1 MRGKHQ
7 RQRYRQHL
15 APRLLYKIWRNAD
28 IPEAWMHIM
37 VTMLP
42 KGGDNSDPNNYR
54 PIALVN
60 AILEPNRYP
69 KISLEKLLENLSKNE
84 NEENWASQIKAHFFD
99 PIDELAIWET
109 LNLLS
114 SKKML
119 SRIDW
124 SSMAEN
130 DAVEIIRCTIAGASE
145 ASVRSSCM
153 MNGLNVDDDV
163 NKLRDRL
170 MRFEIRTRFGD
181 DKAMWDPVQDVASQM
196 SAVTAA
202 SNNQAAVEAT
212 PLASSPNK
220 LGNNFRHW
228 RNMHNISESSSLMDT
243 VIDGNAERA
252 RRVAEEESAESVA
265 ESELRDRVEDRVH
278 TEQQRALESSNEG
291 RSESENRE
299 EIVHSSEREEQI
311 APSEFERGPAAGA
324 TSTARRV
331 AFANDANAMNK
342 NKADRA
348 TVSGVDGATPAA
360 YVTARSQLYQSEI
373 LGAGGN
379 ARGGANEHRAGD
391 ATGSRGSDDA
401 RGNRGLNTG
410 TEIGGRGRTG
420 SREPRGTTSSRTG
433 LRERGGSLT
442 RYENSRY
449 GANAN
454 GWSSVPDSTRGER
467 RNSMSNSAWNGSLG
481 FNSTLAR
488 ERNTCDLYRQWGLVF
503 RDAGKSNPEMFI
515 TRLMTCA
522 GRYQLSLD
530 DICRTLPAVLDME
543 ACAWLEREER
553 EWETL
558 DDMAEA
564 FRLQYCDE
572 GTQQCLRQEI
582 EARTQGPKEEI
593 SVFLL
598 KIRLLLDQ
606 LKPPL
611 CLSEQIDRAYMNL
624 HPSYRRAFS
633 REQCV
638 SFREFQKLG
647 KLEELKRRQE
657 LAYREPPKSD
667 NVMFRNAAYVEPEE
681 SKERSVAAVVIASVE
696 EKEKEKVKEKEK
708 DKKSEHQKP
717 DKEVRCYRCQ
727 KRGHIAARCRTRF
740 KCEKCGVDAGRFR
753 LCNKCYRERE
763 NNKSDKKDKNEKSE
777 APSVAVISDRGVSV
791 HEAALAPEVNGRMI
805 EVNVADPTA
814 MLVIENVARKK
825 ISPRTDRVQEMAARS
840 RTRSVTFR
848 YSRLPGMSL
857 QGEFPAGSVVYRQVM
872 FRCTNNVRACYR
884 GGRHICLTVNRP
896 CASPYSENEE
906 TEENEEDREK
916 EKPSDVLPGVAVMG
930 TAAEECTA
938 EEAMVVGQL
947 EEVTGEVAEGDL
959 SKERSL
965 RSESAAASE
974 TESRSATDSE
984 STEADERAARELD
997 WPPEDRPRWDEPE
1010 PRVDLR
1016 ALGVVR
1022 PGCWNCGEQ
1031 GGGHSHSNCPDP
1043 VKRRYCY
1050 WCGWPGKSKS
1060 TCPTHGPLWMKF
1072 LAAGKTRSFRRGF
1085 YKRRCGVHARRSA
1098 CIPKALRYK

>member
-1 MRGKHQ
+1 
-7 RQRYRQHL
+7 
-15 APRLLYKIWRNAD
+15 
-28 IPEAWMHIM
+28 
-37 VTMLP
+37 
-42 KGGDNSDPNNYR
+42 
-54 PIALVN
+54 
-60 AILEPNRYP
+60 
-69 KISLEKLLENLSKNE
+69 
-84 NEENWASQIKAHFFD
+84 
-99 PIDELAIWET
+99 
-109 LNLLS
+109 
-114 SKKML
+114 
-119 SRIDW
+119 
-124 SSMAEN
+124 
-130 DAVEIIRCTIAGASE
+130 
-145 ASVRSSCM
+145 
-153 MNGLNVDDDV
+153 
-163 NKLRDRL
+163 
-170 MRFEIRTRFGD
+170 
-181 DKAMWDPVQDVASQM
+181 
-196 SAVTAA
+196 
-202 SNNQAAVEAT
+202 
-212 PLASSPNK
+212 
-220 LGNNFRHW
+220 
-228 RNMHNISESSSLMDT
+228 
-243 VIDGNAERA
+243 
-252 RRVAEEESAESVA
+252 
-265 ESELRDRVEDRVH
+265 
-278 TEQQRALESSNEG
+278 
-291 RSESENRE
+291 
-299 EIVHSSEREEQI
+299 
-311 APSEFERGPAAGA
+311 
-324 TSTARRV
+324 
-331 AFANDANAMNK
+331 
-342 NKADRA
+342 
-348 TVSGVDGATPAA
+348 
-360 YVTARSQLYQSEI
+360 
-373 LGAGGN
+373 
-379 ARGGANEHRAGD
+379 
-391 ATGSRGSDDA
+391 
-401 RGNRGLNTG
+401 
-410 TEIGGRGRTG
+410 
-420 SREPRGTTSSRTG
+420 
-433 LRERGGSLT
+433 
-442 RYENSRY
+442 
-449 GANAN
+449 
-454 GWSSVPDSTRGER
+454 
-467 RNSMSNSAWNGSLG
+467 
-481 FNSTLAR
+481 
-488 ERNTCDLYRQWGLVF
+488 
-503 RDAGKSNPEMFI
+503 MFI

-647 KLEELKRRQE
+647 KLEELKHRQE

-696 EKEKEKVKEKEK
+696 EREKEKVKEKEK

-717 DKEVRCYRCQ
+717 DKE
-727 KRGHIAARCRTRF
+727 
-740 KCEKCGVDAGRFR
+740 
-753 LCNKCYRERE
+753 
-763 NNKSDKKDKNEKSE
+763 
-777 APSVAVISDRGVSV
+777 
-791 HEAALAPEVNGRMI
+791 
-805 EVNVADPTA
+805 
-814 MLVIENVARKK
+814 
-825 ISPRTDRVQEMAARS
+825 EMAARS

-896 CASPYSENEE
+896 CASPYCENEE

-930 TAAEECTA
+930 TAAKECTA

-1016 ALGVVR
+1016 ALA
-1022 PGCWNCGEQ
+1022 
-1031 GGGHSHSNCPDP
+1031 SSYDP
-1043 VKRRYCY
+1043 ILLYRLAEVA
-1050 WCGWPGKSKS
+1050 
-1060 TCPTHGPLWMKF
+1060 MKP
-1072 LAAGKTRSFRRGF
+1072 
-1085 YKRRCGVHARRSA
+1085 HID
-1098 CIPKALRYK
+1098 CIR

>member
-1 MRGKHQ
+1 
-7 RQRYRQHL
+7 
-15 APRLLYKIWRNAD
+15 
-28 IPEAWMHIM
+28 
-37 VTMLP
+37 
-42 KGGDNSDPNNYR
+42 
-54 PIALVN
+54 
-60 AILEPNRYP
+60 
-69 KISLEKLLENLSKNE
+69 
-84 NEENWASQIKAHFFD
+84 
-99 PIDELAIWET
+99 
-109 LNLLS
+109 
-114 SKKML
+114 
-119 SRIDW
+119 
-124 SSMAEN
+124 
-130 DAVEIIRCTIAGASE
+130 
-145 ASVRSSCM
+145 

-170 MRFEIRTRFGD
+170 TRFEIRTRFGD
-181 DKAMWDPVQDVASQM
+181 DKAMWDPVQDVASQRPAG
-196 SAVTAA
+196 SVA

-220 LGNNFRHW
+220 LGNNFRQW
-228 RNMHNISESSSLMDT
+228 RNMHNMSESSSLMDT
-243 VIDGNAERA
+243 VIDNNAERA
-252 RRVAEEESAESVA
+252 CRVAEEESAESVT

-291 RSESENRE
+291 RSESVNRE
-299 EIVHSSEREEQI
+299 EIVNSSEREEQI
-311 APSEFERGPAAGA
+311 APNEFERGPAAGA
-324 TSTARRV
+324 TSTVRRV
-331 AFANDANAMNK
+331 AFVNDSNAVNR

-360 YVTARSQLYQSEI
+360 FVTARSQLYQSEI

-379 ARGGANEHRAGD
+379 AREGANEHRAGD

-401 RGNRGLNTG
+401 RGSRGLDTG
-410 TEIGGRGRTG
+410 TVTGGRGRTE
-420 SREPRGTTSSRTG
+420 SRELRGNTGSRTG

-449 GANAN
+449 GAGAS
-454 GWSSVPDSTRGER
+454 GWSSVPDSMRGER

-503 RDAGKSNPEMFI
+503 CDAGNPEMFI

-522 GRYQLSLD
+522 GRLSLD

-611 CLSEQIDRAYMNL
+611 CLSEQIDRAYRNS

-681 SKERSVAAVVIASVE
+681 SRERSVAAVVIASVE

-708 DKKSEHQKP
+708 DNKSEHQKP

-753 LCNKCYRERE
+753 RYR
-763 NNKSDKKDKNEKSE
+763 
-777 APSVAVISDRGVSV
+777 
-791 HEAALAPEVNGRMI
+791 
-805 EVNVADPTA
+805 
-814 MLVIENVARKK
+814 
-825 ISPRTDRVQEMAARS
+825 PRTDRVQELAARG

-857 QGEFPAGSVVYRQVM
+857 QGEFPAGSVVYRQAT
-872 FRCTNNVRACYR
+872 FYCTNNVRACYR
-884 GGRHICLTVNRP
+884 GGRHICLTVNQL

-906 TEENEEDREK
+906 TEEEEEDRKK
-916 EKPSDVLPGVAVMG
+916 EKPSDVLPGVAVIG
-930 TAAEECTA
+930 PAAEECIA
-938 EEAMVVGQL
+938 GEAMEIGQL

-965 RSESAAASE
+965 RSESAATSE
-974 TESRSATDSE
+974 TESSSATDSE
-984 STEADERAARELD
+984 LTEADERAARELD

-1031 GGGHSHSNCPDP
+1031 GGGHSHPNCPDP
-1043 VKRRYCY
+1043 LVLRSLLLYRLAEVAMKPHIDCIRTLVTKAIMCNGSRDRYYNSVRDPRLCASLR
-1050 WCGWPGKSKS
+1050 GSP
-1060 TCPTHGPLWMKF
+1060 
-1072 LAAGKTRSFRRGF
+1072 AGSVLGATIRTDRGGVVVQPRIILVTKAMMKTRFRLKKTYRCHANSSLDNWVDPSRGAA
-1085 YKRRCGVHARRSA
+1085 CHLSHAGAAARRPSSRGSTETSTPKRPA
-1098 CIPKALRYK
+1098 CDYITRGQWKKTCSTFSIMSGQARDNERVAVVALAVLFEITMFCEELSEVVVHLSTSPFDSLSDVWHQPVYTLAISWQARAGRRDGCTQRTSSRLANKQQRSPRAILPDGLRPPQQQR